1 MKEFYTRS
9 LTAIIYASAILFPLF
24 IDEYLFYFI
33 GFICSLILVFEFIKL
48 IANYNHQFFSI
59 DSGKSNLIL
68 YLTFPLYTSLFILS
82 RNCEFLEYLFLLI
95 IVLTNILLGVSLLK
109 NKLFSF
115 SILKNRFIGH
125 FYLVGS
131 LVIFFSMPNVFNT
144 YNPLVVYSFL
154 ALIWISDSAA
164 YVFGVNFGKRP
175 LLKSVSPKKSME
187 GFVGGIIFSIILSIL
202 FYKYLNTEFF
212 TLTQWVVLGLL
223 TSCLGA
229 LGDLVQSQF
238 KREAGVKDSGKW
250 LPGHGGLYDR
260 MDSIIFAAPF
270 IYLTIKIFSYVS

>member
-24 IDEYLFYFI
+24 YNEYLFYFI
-33 GFICSLILVFEFIKL
+33 GFICSLVLVFEFIKL
-48 IANYNHQFFSI
+48 ITDYNHKFFSI

-68 YLTFPLYTSLFILS
+68 YLTFPLYISLFILS
-82 RNCEFLEYLFLLI
+82 KNWEFQILFLLL
-95 IVLTNILLGVSLLK
+95 IVLTNILLGFSLLK

-131 LVIFFSMPNVFNT
+131 LVIFFSMPNVLNQ
-144 YNPLVVYSFL
+144 YDPLIVCSFL
-154 ALIWISDSAA
+154 ALIWTSDSAA

-175 LLKSVSPKKSME
+175 LLKSVSPKKSIE
-187 GFVGGIIFSIILSIL
+187 GFVGGVVFSIILSVL
-202 FYKYLNTEFF
+202 FYKNMNLNFS
-212 TLTQWVVLGLL
+212 LAQWIFLGLL

>member
-9 LTAIIYASAILFPLF
+9 LTAIAYAAVLLFSLF
-24 IDEYLFYFI
+24 YNQYLFYFV

-48 IANYNHQFFSI
+48 ITDYNHKFLSI

-68 YLTFPLYTSLFILS
+68 YLTFPLYIFLFLLS
-82 RNCEFLEYLFLLI
+82 KNSIFQLVFLLI
-95 IVLTNILLGVSLLK
+95 IILTNIILGFSLLK
-109 NKLFSF
+109 KKLFSF

-131 LVIFFSMPNVFNT
+131 LVIFFTMSNVTNSH
-144 YNPLVVYSFL
+144 NPLIVFSFL
-154 ALIWISDSAA
+154 MLIWVSDSAA

-175 LLKSVSPKKSME
+175 LFKSVSPKKSVE
-187 GFVGGIIFSIILSIL
+187 GFLGGIIFSIILSL
-202 FYKYLNTEFF
+202 FFHKYLNLDF
-212 TLTQWVVLGLL
+212 TIIQWLIIGLL
-223 TSCLGA
+223 TSSLGA

-238 KREAGVKDSGKW
+238 KREAGVKDSGKF

-270 IYLTIKIFSYVS
+270 IYLTIKIFIYVS

>member
-9 LTAIIYASAILFPLF
+9 LTAIAYAAVLLFSLF
-24 IDEYLFYFI
+24 YNQYLFYFV

-48 IANYNHQFFSI
+48 ITDYNHKFLSI

-68 YLTFPLYTSLFILS
+68 YLTFPLYIFLFLLS
-82 RNCEFLEYLFLLI
+82 KNSTFQLVFLLI
-95 IVLTNILLGVSLLK
+95 IILTNIILGFSLLK
-109 NKLFSF
+109 KKLFSF

-131 LVIFFSMPNVFNT
+131 LVIFFTMSNVTNSH
-144 YNPLVVYSFL
+144 NPLIVFSFL
-154 ALIWISDSAA
+154 MLIWVSDSAA

-175 LLKSVSPKKSME
+175 LFKSVSPKKSVE
-187 GFVGGIIFSIILSIL
+187 GFLGGIIFSIILSL
-202 FYKYLNTEFF
+202 FFHKYLNLDF
-212 TLTQWVVLGLL
+212 TIIQWLIIGLL
-223 TSCLGA
+223 TSSLGA

-238 KREAGVKDSGKW
+238 KREAGVKDSGKF

-270 IYLTIKIFSYVS
+270 IYLTIKIFIYVS

>member
-9 LTAIIYASAILFPLF
+9 LTAIAYAAVLLFSLF
-24 IDEYLFYFI
+24 YNQYLFYFV

-48 IANYNHQFFSI
+48 ITDYNHKFLSI

-68 YLTFPLYTSLFILS
+68 YLTFPLYIFLFLLS
-82 RNCEFLEYLFLLI
+82 KNSTFQLVFLLI
-95 IVLTNILLGVSLLK
+95 IILTNIILGFSLLK
-109 NKLFSF
+109 KKLFSF

-131 LVIFFSMPNVFNT
+131 LVIFFTMSNVTNSH
-144 YNPLVVYSFL
+144 NPLIVFSFL
-154 ALIWISDSAA
+154 MLIWVSDSAA
-164 YVFGVNFGKRP
+164 YVFGVSFGKRP
-175 LLKSVSPKKSME
+175 LFKSVSPKKSVE
-187 GFVGGIIFSIILSIL
+187 GFLGGIIFSIILSL
-202 FYKYLNTEFF
+202 FFNKYLNLDF
-212 TLTQWVVLGLL
+212 TIIQWLIIGVL
-223 TSCLGA
+223 TSSLGA

-238 KREAGVKDSGKW
+238 KREAGVKDSGKF

-270 IYLTIKIFSYVS
+270 IYLTIKIFIYVS

>member
-9 LTAIIYASAILFPLF
+9 LTAIAYAAVLLFSLF
-24 IDEYLFYFI
+24 YNQYLFYFV

-48 IANYNHQFFSI
+48 ITNYNHKFLTI

-68 YLTFPLYTSLFILS
+68 YLTFPLYIFLFLLS
-82 RNCEFLEYLFLLI
+82 KNSTFQLVFLLI
-95 IVLTNILLGVSLLK
+95 IILTNIILGFSLLK
-109 NKLFSF
+109 KKLFSF

-131 LVIFFSMPNVFNT
+131 LVIFFTMSNVTNSH
-144 YNPLVVYSFL
+144 NPLIVFSFL
-154 ALIWISDSAA
+154 MLIWVSDSAA

-175 LLKSVSPKKSME
+175 LFKSVSPKKSVE
-187 GFVGGIIFSIILSIL
+187 GFLGGIIFSIILSL
-202 FYKYLNTEFF
+202 FFNKYLNLDF
-212 TLTQWVVLGLL
+212 TIIQWLIIGLL
-223 TSCLGA
+223 TSSLGA

-238 KREAGVKDSGKW
+238 KREAGVKDSGKF

-270 IYLTIKIFSYVS
+270 IYLTIKIFIYVS

>member
-9 LTAIIYASAILFPLF
+9 LTAVAYAAVLLFSLF
-24 IDEYLFYFI
+24 YNQYLFYFV

-48 IANYNHQFFSI
+48 ITDYNHNFLSI

-68 YLTFPLYTSLFILS
+68 YLTFPLYIFLFLLS
-82 RNCEFLEYLFLLI
+82 KNSTFQLIFLLI
-95 IVLTNILLGVSLLK
+95 IILTNIILGFSLLK
-109 NKLFSF
+109 KKLFSF

-131 LVIFFSMPNVFNT
+131 LVIFFTMSNVTNSH
-144 YNPLVVYSFL
+144 NPLIVFSFL
-154 ALIWISDSAA
+154 MLIWVSDSAA

-175 LLKSVSPKKSME
+175 LFKSVSPKKSVE
-187 GFVGGIIFSIILSIL
+187 GFLGGIIFSIILSL
-202 FYKYLNTEFF
+202 FFHKYLNIDF
-212 TLTQWVVLGLL
+212 TIIQWLIIGLL
-223 TSCLGA
+223 TSSLGA

-238 KREAGVKDSGKW
+238 KREAGVKDSGKF

-270 IYLTIKIFSYVS
+270 IYLTIKIFIYVS

>member
-9 LTAIIYASAILFPLF
+9 LTAIAYAAVLLFSLF
-24 IDEYLFYFI
+24 YNQYLFYFV

-48 IANYNHQFFSI
+48 ITDYNHKFLSI

-68 YLTFPLYTSLFILS
+68 YLTFPLYIFLFLLS
-82 RNCEFLEYLFLLI
+82 KNSTFQLVFLLI
-95 IVLTNILLGVSLLK
+95 IILTNIILGFSLLK
-109 NKLFSF
+109 KKLFSF

-131 LVIFFSMPNVFNT
+131 LVIFFTMSNVTNSH
-144 YNPLVVYSFL
+144 NPLIVFSFL
-154 ALIWISDSAA
+154 MLIWVSDSAA

-175 LLKSVSPKKSME
+175 LFKSVSPKKSVE
-187 GFVGGIIFSIILSIL
+187 GFLGGIIFSIILSL
-202 FYKYLNTEFF
+202 FFYKYLNIDF
-212 TLTQWVVLGLL
+212 TIIQWLIIGLL
-223 TSCLGA
+223 TSSLGA

-238 KREAGVKDSGKW
+238 KREAGVKDSGKF

-270 IYLTIKIFSYVS
+270 IYLTIKIFIYVS

>member
-9 LTAIIYASAILFPLF
+9 LTAIAYAAVLLFSLF
-24 IDEYLFYFI
+24 YNQYLFYFV

-48 IANYNHQFFSI
+48 ITDYNHKFLSI

-68 YLTFPLYTSLFILS
+68 YLTFPLYIFLFLLS
-82 RNCEFLEYLFLLI
+82 KNSTFQLVFLLI
-95 IVLTNILLGVSLLK
+95 IILTNIILGFSLLK
-109 NKLFSF
+109 KKLFSF

-131 LVIFFSMPNVFNT
+131 LVIFFTMSNVTNSH
-144 YNPLVVYSFL
+144 NPLIVFSFL
-154 ALIWISDSAA
+154 MLIWVSDSAA

-175 LLKSVSPKKSME
+175 LFKSVSPKKSVE
-187 GFVGGIIFSIILSIL
+187 GFFGGIIFSIILSL
-202 FYKYLNTEFF
+202 FFNKYLNLDF
-212 TLTQWVVLGLL
+212 TIIQWLIIGIL
-223 TSCLGA
+223 TSSLGA

-238 KREAGVKDSGKW
+238 KREAGVKDSGKF

-270 IYLTIKIFSYVS
+270 IYLTIKIFIYVS

>member
-9 LTAIIYASAILFPLF
+9 LTAIAYAVVLLFSLF
-24 IDEYLFYFI
+24 YNQYLFYFV

-48 IANYNHQFFSI
+48 ITDYNHKFLSI

-68 YLTFPLYTSLFILS
+68 YLTFPLYIFLFLLS
-82 RNCEFLEYLFLLI
+82 KNSTFQLVFLLI
-95 IVLTNILLGVSLLK
+95 IILTNIILGFSLLK
-109 NKLFSF
+109 KKLFSF

-131 LVIFFSMPNVFNT
+131 LVIFFTMSNVTNSH
-144 YNPLVVYSFL
+144 NPLIVFSFL
-154 ALIWISDSAA
+154 MLIWVSDSAA

-175 LLKSVSPKKSME
+175 LFKSVSPKKSVE
-187 GFVGGIIFSIILSIL
+187 GFLGGIIFSIILSL
-202 FYKYLNTEFF
+202 FFNKYLNLDF
-212 TLTQWVVLGLL
+212 TIIQWLIIGIL
-223 TSCLGA
+223 TSSLGA

-238 KREAGVKDSGKW
+238 KREAGVKDSGKF

-270 IYLTIKIFSYVS
+270 IYLTIKIFIYVS